1 MSEIILKSPTT
12 FDEQVEILK
21 KHGVSILD
29 DAQCKKFLSQVNYYR
44 LSGYLLPFSSD
55 DAAISFDAVR
65 DIYKFDCEIRNLIF
79 KNIEKIEI
87 FMRTQIV
94 YYFSHQ
100 YSAEGYLQRDN
111 FNEKFDFDQFTKRYQ
126 AG

>member
-1 MSEIILKSPTT
+1 M
-12 FDEQVEILK
+12 
-21 KHGVSILD
+21 
-29 DAQCKKFLSQVNYYR
+29 
-44 LSGYLLPFSSD
+44 SGYLLPFSSD

-100 YSAEGYLQRDN
+100 YGAEGYLQRDN